1 LRLRWRRLDRAAE
14 HRTRLLTADCRL
26 LPPPRH
32 RGLLTASEREDA
44 PMRST
49 SATLYRSAHD
59 ASQLV
64 RDDLPQIAF
73 VGRSNVGKSSLI
85 NTLLRR
91 PGLARTSST
100 PGRTRAVH
108 YYLVDRSLYFVDL
121 PGYGY
126 AKAGWSDRESW
137 ARLVDDYLRDAG
149 GRPAR
154 GAPAIR
160 VVLLV
165 DGKIA
170 GSPLDAE
177 AARYLERFGVG
188 LIVAVT
194 KIDRVPRSQR
204 PRRLAAVASLLSLPR
219 GVPQIPV
226 SAQTGE
232 GIPELWREL
241 VAA

>member
-1 LRLRWRRLDRAAE
+1 MRVSSASL
-14 HRTRLLTADCRL
+14 HRTAF
-26 LPPPRH
+26 
-32 RGLLTASEREDA
+32 DA
-44 PMRST
+44 T
-49 SATLYRSAHD
+49 
-59 ASQLV
+59 QLV

-85 NTLLRR
+85 NALLQRK
-91 PGLARTSST
+91 GLARTSST
-100 PGRTRAVH
+100 PGRTRSIN
-108 YYLVDRSLYFVDL
+108 YYLVNRSFYLVDL

-126 AKAGWSDRESW
+126 AKAGWADREGW
-137 ARLVDDYLRDAG
+137 ARLIADYMGDA
-149 GRPAR
+149 RRRAER
-154 GAPAIR
+154 GVGATR

-165 DGKIA
+165 DGKIS

-177 AARYLERFGVG
+177 AARYLQGFGVG

-204 PRRLAAVASLLSLPR
+204 LRCLAAVASLLASSR
-219 GVPQIPV
+219 DFPQIPV

-241 VAA
+241 AVA